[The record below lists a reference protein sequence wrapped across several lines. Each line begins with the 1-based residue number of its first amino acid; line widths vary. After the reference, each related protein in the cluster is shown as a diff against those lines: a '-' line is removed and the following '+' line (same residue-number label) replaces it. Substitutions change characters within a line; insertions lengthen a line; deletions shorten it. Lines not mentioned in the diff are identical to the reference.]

1 MFVPPHSDRPSFPSV
16 QHMER
21 ALLRLKQ
28 GVSTHLERES
38 QLHQMFAACQEKWL
52 AQIDQ
57 LRLRIEM
64 LEAPGSVDDGCQ
76 HGTTTFRGPAAGRRR
91 LTFSL
96 LRPVWIRPQVRFL
109 KCRGPLGWSRRKG
122 STFPAYRSF
131 RSQQTKRK

>member
-64 LEAPGSVDDGCQ
+64 LEARLAPWMTDASTGPRLSVVPQQED
-76 HGTTTFRGPAAGRRR
+76 AA
-91 LTFSL
+91 
-96 LRPVWIRPQVRFL
+96 
-109 KCRGPLGWSRRKG
+109 
-122 STFPAYRSF
+122 
-131 RSQQTKRK
+131 